1 MATQHTFTEFG
12 LCGIG
17 ARICSDGLQRAANP
31 TSKFLNLVVAAFIPA
46 TQFRTVTQ
54 IRLIGFA
61 GMPTLL
67 IPTLAIG
74 WLMGCKGNE
83 DRKILALTTSLSNV
97 GVGLVIAAG
106 LFPGTT
112 AVSAVLCYGIIEV
125 SGSLL
130 LAMWGGPTGGCE
142 SWLPGGA
149 AA

>member
-1 MATQHTFTEFG
+1 VRHWRPN
-12 LCGIG
+12 LP
-17 ARICSDGLQRAANP
+17 DGLQRAANP
-31 TSKFLNLVVAAFIPA
+31 ISKFLNLVVAAFILA

-83 DRKILALTTSLSNV
+83 DRKTLALTTSLRNV

-130 LAMWGGPTGGCE
+130 LAMWGGRQAAAKVGI
-142 SWLPGGA
+142 PGGA

>member
-67 IPTLAIG
+67 IPTLAIS

-83 DRKILALTTSLSNV
+83 DGKTLALTTSFRNV

-112 AVSAVLCYGIIEV
+112 AVSSVLCYGIIEV

-130 LAMWGGPTGGCE
+130 LAMWGGRQAAAKVGI
-142 SWLPGGA
+142 PGGA